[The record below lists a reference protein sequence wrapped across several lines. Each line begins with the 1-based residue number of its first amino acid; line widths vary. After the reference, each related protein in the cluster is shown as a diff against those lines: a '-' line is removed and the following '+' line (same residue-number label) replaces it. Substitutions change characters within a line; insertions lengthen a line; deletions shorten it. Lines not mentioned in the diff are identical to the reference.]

1 MAEEAYR
8 LPRKGTGVMES
19 VFHLTERGTNVKT
32 EIMAGITTFMTMAY
46 IIFVNPSILQNAGVP
61 FTGAVTATALAAGI
75 MSIVMGLA
83 SNMPLAL
90 ASGMGLN
97 ALLTFGVVIG
107 MKLPWQT
114 AMGIVFVEGLIITV
128 LVLTRIR
135 EKIMDAIPM
144 SLKMAIGVGIGLF
157 IAFIGLKEAGI
168 VVADQATTVKMG
180 SFLSPGVILSFI
192 GLMIT
197 GILMAKRVN
206 GSILLGI
213 IATAAIGFLFG
224 ITKLPSSWT
233 AKAVDFSTMFQLDIW
248 GALRYSLIATIFAF
262 MISDFFDTM
271 GTVVSVSG
279 QAGLLDKTG
288 KPPQLRNI
296 LFVDSLAAMVGGLF
310 GASSVTTYIESAS
323 GVGAGGRTGLTSV
336 VTGLLFLAAVLLTPI
351 AGIVPAQATAPALI
365 LVGFLMMSVIK
376 DIPFGEFE
384 ESIPAFL
391 TLIAIPLT
399 YSISNGI
406 GIGFISYVLIK
417 VFAGKAKDIHPLM
430 WVAALIFAINFTDVL
445 RLLA

>member
-8 LPRKGTGVMES
+8 LPRRSVGVMES
-19 VFHLTERGTNVKT
+19 LFHLAERGTSFKT
-32 EIMAGITTFMTMAY
+32 EILAGITTFMTMAY
-46 IIFVNPSILQNAGVP
+46 IIFVNPSILQNAGIP

-75 MSIVMGLA
+75 MSIAMGLA

-90 ASGMGLN
+90 APGMGLN
-97 ALLTFGVVIG
+97 AVLTFGVVIG

-114 AMGIVFVEGLIITV
+114 AMGIVFIEGLVVTL
-128 LVLTRIR
+128 LVLTRVR

-168 VVADQATTVKMG
+168 VVSDQATTVKMG
-180 SFLSPGVILSFI
+180 SLLQPGVILSFL
-192 GLMIT
+192 GLIIT
-197 GILMAKRVN
+197 AILLARRVN
-206 GSILLGI
+206 GAILLGI
-213 IATAAIGFLFG
+213 IATTVLGFFFG
-224 ITKLPSSWT
+224 VTKLPTEWT

-248 GALRYSLIATIFAF
+248 GALKFSLLATIFAF
-262 MISDFFDTM
+262 LITDFFDTM
-271 GTVVSVSG
+271 GTVVSVGG
-279 QAGLLDKTG
+279 QAGLLDKDG
-288 KPPQLRNI
+288 RPPRLRNI
-296 LFVDSLAAMVGGLF
+296 LLVDSLAAMVGGLF

-336 VTGLLFLAAVLLTPI
+336 VTGLLFLVAVFLTPL

-376 DIPFGEFE
+376 DIPFGNFE
-384 ESIPAFL
+384 EAIPAFL

-406 GIGFISYVLIK
+406 GIGFISYVLVK
-417 VFAGKAKDIHPLM
+417 VFTGKAKDVHLLM
-430 WVAALIFAINFTDVL
+430 WITAVIFAVNFSDVL
-445 RLLA
+445 RLIG